1 MAHFV
6 FNLCLNCGLSRGW
19 VGGEALC
26 KWQGHVCLLSLQ
38 NSIQRIVEG
47 KGALCDGNIRICIA
61 NSYNGEEPR
70 MIKTLAVKPLCSE
83 SELWSTSQQFLNLEI
98 HLTSCFSSMPINHIP
113 ESNTYCH
120 LSNQTSKTT
129 GHGNADK
136 DVFYTFSSFILMLPS
151 EKKKTPMPNLI

>member
-1 MAHFV
+1 MSKLWTSWAKKK
-6 FNLCLNCGLSRGW
+6 
-19 VGGEALC
+19 ALC
-26 KWQGHVCLLSLQ
+26 KWQGNVCLLSLQ
-38 NSIQRIVEG
+38 NSIQRIVER
-47 KGALCDGNIRICIA
+47 KGALCDENIRIYIA

-70 MIKTLAVKPLCSE
+70 MIKTLAVKSLSSE

-98 HLTSCFSSMPINHIP
+98 HLTFCFSSMPINHMP

-136 DVFYTFSSFILMLPS
+136 DAFHTFSSFILMLMS
-151 EKKKTPMPNLI
+151 EKK